1 MTHSDNLCPCGS
13 GQSYEHCCRRFHRG
27 DELPENAL
35 QLMRSR
41 YSAYVLNI
49 PEYLINTTHPA
60 SPYYLENKFSWKRA
74 KSQFSRESVF
84 KRLEILD
91 FKEKSPLA
99 SVTFTA
105 FLSKGDADATF
116 TEISYFEK
124 FKGKWMYLRGQ
135 LTKGYAPEVVTED
148 PLQILSLA
156 YYGEPVLQQEAAPVV
171 EIDASIKLLVEEMI
185 ETMKASSGIGIA
197 APQVHR
203 SVRIFIAQP
212 PVEYGEGKL
221 GPGEIEVFIN
231 PKLSLP
237 SDELC
242 QVEEGCLSIPT
253 IRAMVT
259 RPKEVTIEYTTLEG
273 SQNRKR
279 VSGWEARVIQHEYD
293 HIDGILFIDRL
304 DSKERA
310 ALQQRLERL
319 KERTSQQ

>member
-1 MTHSDNLCPCGS
+1 MTHSDKLCPCGS
-13 GQSYEHCCRRFHRG
+13 GESYEHCCRRFHRG
-27 DELPENAL
+27 DELPKDAL

-41 YSAYVLNI
+41 YSAYVLNL
-49 PEYLINTTHPA
+49 PEYLVKTTHPA
-60 SPYYLENKFSWKRA
+60 SPYYMENKFAWKRSM
-74 KSQFSRESVF
+74 SQRSQESTF

-91 FKEKSPLA
+91 FQEKGLLA
-99 SVTFTA
+99 TVTFIA
-105 FLSKGDADATF
+105 FVSKGDVDATF

-124 FKGKWMYLRGQ
+124 FKGQWLYLRGQ
-135 LTKGYAPEVVTED
+135 LTRGYAPEVVTEG
-148 PLQILSLA
+148 PLKVLPLA
-156 YYGEPVLQQEAAPVV
+156 YYGEPILQQEADPVV
-171 EIDASIKLLVEEMI
+171 EIDASTKLLIEEML

-237 SDELC
+237 SDEMC

-259 RPKEVTIEYTTLEG
+259 RPKEVTIEYTTIEG
-273 SQNRKR
+273 TQNRKR
-279 VSGWEARVIQHEYD
+279 TSGWEARVIQHEYD
-293 HIDGILFIDRL
+293 HIDGVLFVDRL
-304 DSKERA
+304 DPKERA
-310 ALQQRLERL
+310 ALQQRLDRL
-319 KERTSQQ
+319 KERTNP